1 MKKAFK
7 FLIFTYIITT
17 NSPSLAYHAHVTVN
31 MIAEK
36 TIKLSDTKNFHA
48 SYTTVKDMS
57 PHNVKTYTGTTG
69 EWPVYSQNYPIIY
82 LQATFGISENDSGFK
97 TPYCL
102 VPVEK
107 KYSLS
112 PNEYYKL
119 NINATGWSN
128 KQTGLLICEWSL
140 VKTQ

>member
-36 TIKLSDTKNFHA
+36 NLKLSDTKNFHT
-48 SYTTVKDMS
+48 SYTAVNKMS
-57 PHNVKTYTGTTG
+57 PHNVKTYNGTTG
-69 EWPVYSQNYPIIY
+69 EWPVYSQNYPIIN

-97 TPYCL
+97 TPYCE
-102 VPVEK
+102 VPVKK

-112 PNEYYKL
+112 PNEYYKI

-128 KQTGLLICEWSL
+128 KQTGLLNCEWSL

>member
-1 MKKAFK
+1 MATFETYHPIAPLLNSILDLIPDPFK
-7 FLIFTYIITT
+7 IC
-17 NSPSLAYHAHVTVN
+17 
-31 MIAEK
+31 
-36 TIKLSDTKNFHA
+36 DRTKNFHT
-48 SYTTVKDMS
+48 SYTAVNKMS

-69 EWPVYSQNYPIIY
+69 EWRVYSQNYPIIY

-112 PNEYYKL
+112 PNEYYKI

-128 KQTGLLICEWSL
+128 KQTGLLNCEWSL